1 MSDIEA
7 RKAFPK
13 ILARY
18 MQEYGM
24 NQSDVARRLNVSKQI
39 VSDWLYGKKFPRV
52 DKMQELA
59 RMFGV
64 QVSDMYPNENFR
76 IVLKETTRR
85 PSLADSIVKATT
97 VSPLVKESP
106 LKLMKANDSQTR
118 SMMKLWEVST
128 PETRSAVI
136 SVLKAANKTNQKE

>member
-18 MQEYGM
+18 MQEHGM

-59 RMFGV
+59 RLFGV
-64 QVSDMYPNENFR
+64 QMSDMYPNENFR
-76 IVLKETTRR
+76 VVLRETTRSR
-85 PSLADSIVKATT
+85 FADSLVKATT
-97 VSPLVKESP
+97 VSPIVKESP
-106 LKLMKANDSQTR
+106 LKLMKVNDSQTR

-136 SVLKAANKTNQKE
+136 SVLKAANKTNKKE

>member
-59 RMFGV
+59 RLFGV
-64 QVSDMYPNENFR
+64 QMSDMYPNENFR
-76 IVLKETTRR
+76 VVLRETTRSR
-85 PSLADSIVKATT
+85 FADSLVKATT
-97 VSPLVKESP
+97 VSPIVKESP
-106 LKLMKANDSQTR
+106 LKLMKVNDSQTR

-136 SVLKAANKTNQKE
+136 SVLTAANKTNKKE

>member
-59 RMFGV
+59 RLFGV
-64 QVSDMYPNENFR
+64 QMSDMYPNENFR
-76 IVLKETTRR
+76 VVLRETTRSR
-85 PSLADSIVKATT
+85 FADSLVKATT
-97 VSPLVKESP
+97 VSPIVKESP
-106 LKLMKANDSQTR
+106 LKLMKVNDSQTR

-128 PETRSAVI
+128 PSTQDTVI
-136 SVLKAANKTNQKE
+136 EFMKAANKTNKKE

>member
-59 RMFGV
+59 RLFGV
-64 QVSDMYPNENFR
+64 QMSDMYPNENFR
-76 IVLKETTRR
+76 VVLRETTRSR
-85 PSLADSIVKATT
+85 FADSLVKATT
-97 VSPLVKESP
+97 VSPIVKESP
-106 LKLMKANDSQTR
+106 LKLMKVNDSQTR

-136 SVLKAANKTNQKE
+136 SVLKAANKTNKKE